1 MGLLAKF
8 QDITKNCGISSN
20 SMARKVN
27 LFNFIPVANIL
38 CKDQNECRNLHR
50 LSNVILKRYYI
61 NDFGGPAIPNFPYD
75 KIMSLYRGI
84 LRYMRKPSKSPNP
97 LYLDMMNFIDEKYC
111 VAKEKGQI
119 YIIDNVKTVKVG
131 ASHNAITRFRELKA
145 NGEIDLNARLNWVY
159 DVPDMYGFEALAHAL
174 LNQWKTQNPIYSS
187 NRAVGWRYA

>member
-1 MGLLAKF
+1 
-8 QDITKNCGISSN
+8 
-20 SMARKVN
+20 MARNVN
-27 LFNFIPVANIL
+27 LFNFIPVADIL
-38 CKDQNECRNLHR
+38 CIDENECKNLHR

-61 NDFGGPAIPNFPYD
+61 NDFGGPAIPNFPYNE
-75 KIMSLYRGI
+75 IMSLYRGI

-111 VAKEKGQI
+111 IAKEKGQI

-145 NGEIDLNARLNWVY
+145 NGEIDLNARLMWIY